1 MDDLK
6 EKSDIWKIQLTIAIN
21 FMFSKEN
28 DGERVMNSKNDSIEN
43 MINDKENEDMEE
55 SFESLLSKYQIGL
68 ETSMKGSNL
77 IFNCAYLLYYKCQ
90 KIIFKCGG
98 PYLNYPGWIK
108 NETSH

>member
-28 DGERVMNSKNDSIEN
+28 DGERVMNSKSDSIEN

-55 SFESLLSKYQIGL
+55 SFESLLSRYQIGL
-68 ETSMKGSNL
+68 E
-77 IFNCAYLLYYKCQ
+77 
-90 KIIFKCGG
+90 
-98 PYLNYPGWIK
+98 
-108 NETSH
+108 H